1 MDYSFFHSIVQ
12 EVYTDIPNPKM
23 PPQAHLKELRRYA
36 GAFDCLE
43 LGLEEC
49 YSYLALRTPGED
61 PVVYLGRTGR
71 KHNAVS
77 EGNFIQCAGWKQTG
91 DVLLE
96 HFDEILGTRFH
107 TEDQVDA
114 FAERGSVPSEED
126 RPAPLAVQAVK
137 VDREAIRAVLY
148 GAMLRWQQGTPQ
160 VHIAVPKAEMGRY
173 NEYVLG
179 AVKTI
184 WSYFPAHMRAAV
196 GFSSFLS
203 PRRERDFPKFTII
216 FVPYHMADVNTI
228 RLDGSS
234 PNAYAAM
241 IRSTGIP
248 QLDAALESLAALD
261 DPEERA
267 GFLRGIFDDVE
278 KDADLKTR
286 SFSPMGYVKWGRGLE
301 LLNARG
307 SVSELLEGWV
317 AFAKNK
323 EAFPPVISR
332 RIDKT
337 IDERLS
343 PEEMGKALEQE
354 LAGARPTVTVLDR
367 TVEKY
372 LPLCQTRGGC
382 MNALWAFVRDN
393 LGKTGLGAEKI
404 FEALCSHEESWG
416 QLTDKKSYG
425 ELRVRCGREAAEAC
439 QKRAARQMQE
449 KAVLAAKRE
458 RTDTA
463 ELKAALEE
471 QRAQFREE
479 AQGFVDETSL
489 REMDALLEKWE
500 LRHVCEALKQEL
512 EQERAVQPEGHKA
525 IRAEQEK
532 LARLARLV
540 PPEGGDRDQLLG
552 LIEDRRIELEN
563 LLNDSH
569 TVAADLIEKVRG
581 TRDYFEALELAAEQA
596 DKLSRE
602 DQSKLRRAVAEK
614 RPQSREAYLGA
625 FRRRY
630 NSALNLRSLR
640 DKKDFFR
647 SCAEDDLA
655 ALYDAPQKLDTRQTD
670 AASLLRQIEALK
682 REGELFGAGQNLQLE
697 LQGQALDAEMAQRVL
712 SLNPAEAVGQDKQR
726 LGETSMKLL
735 RMGAF
740 NPEQLCALMRVF
752 SAAGCKMDLPV
763 KAVSGGEAGELTK
776 DEQLAFQ
783 RQVLRLQ
790 MENKGM
796 DRQQALEWFAGKLHE
811 VKSTPEAEAAFR
823 AIAGEGKQKKEGGK
837 GLWIALAAVL
847 GVLLLGAVLAIV
859 FNWFGPKPKPIEEE
873 PIATEAPADELAIR
887 QAYAEGENR
896 SDGLFDLSGKGL
908 GNDSVGKILE
918 MYTTKDALTESALDD
933 EELLKSLG
941 YRTRLDLSGNTMDD
955 VSALGSLTG
964 LRRLYLAK
972 TPATLPDSFAQLTR
986 LELLDLRGAAVTEGQ
1001 CAAFSQRLPDCAVLC
1016 SDNQGEMLILDG
1028 VSFRSGEMSLDAS
1041 GHGEALLRV
1050 ANETQISGLF
1060 AALQELHLS
1069 GNGLRSLDKLAVF
1082 PQLRYLDLSYS
1093 NLTDTQ
1099 LGALY
1104 GLQTLAMLEL
1114 QGNPALSMEAL
1125 QNLAA
1130 ALPNCTVM
1138 ASEASAL
1145 EQPAMVT
1152 IAGESY
1158 PADQESLDLS
1168 GKTLGEEDLAAIGT
1182 MTGLRQLDLSGTGVS
1197 DLSFLQGLTGLKRLA
1212 IRDNGVTDL
1221 SPLTALSGLETL
1233 YADGNPLQ
1241 NLGASQRQPMA
1252 ALQVLS
1258 LSGVSGEAD
1267 LSALRFMPKLT
1278 VLDLG
1283 EIAES
1288 EEAPLDQIFQALT
1301 ELKILKLRSLSQL
1314 TQATRAALEER
1325 GCVILA
1331 PAAPEA
1337 EGPGLGEISGMTA
1350 GTEEKIMQNN
1360 ADEQAED
1367 QEGEQ
1372 PGTQD
1377 PAP

>member
-43 LGLEEC
+43 LGMEEC

-107 TEDQVDA
+107 TEAQVDA
-114 FAERGSVPSEED
+114 FAERGSVPSEEEN
-126 RPAPLAVQAVK
+126 PTPLAVQTVK

-184 WSYFPAHMRAAV
+184 WSYFPAHMRAAI

-216 FVPYHMADVNTI
+216 FVPYHMADVDTI

-248 QLDAALESLAALD
+248 QLDAALESLSALD
-261 DPEERA
+261 DPEERSS
-267 GFLRGIFDDVE
+267 FLRGIFDDVE

-286 SFSPMGYVKWGRGLE
+286 NFSPMGYVKWGRGLE

-307 SVSELLEGWV
+307 SVSELLPGWV

-337 IDERLS
+337 IDERLT
-343 PEEMGKALEQE
+343 PEELGKALEQE
-354 LAGARPTVTVLDR
+354 LAGARPTVAALDK

-393 LGKTGLGAEKI
+393 LSKTGLGAEKI
-404 FEALCSHEESWG
+404 YEVLSSHEESWG
-416 QLTDKKSYG
+416 KLTDRKTYG

-439 QKRAARQMQE
+439 QKRAAKQMQE

-458 RTDTA
+458 RIDSA
-463 ELKAALEE
+463 DLKATLDELRE
-471 QRAQFREE
+471 QFAEE
-479 AQGFVDETSL
+479 AQGFVDEASL
-489 REMDALLEKWE
+489 REMDGMLEK
-500 LRHVCEALKQEL
+500 LQRGYVCEALKREL
-512 EQERAVQPEGHKA
+512 EQERELRPEGHKA

-532 LARLARLV
+532 VARLARLV
-540 PPEGGDRDQLLG
+540 PPEGEVRNQLLNM
-552 LIEDRRIELEN
+552 IEDRKIELEN

-581 TRDYFEALELAAEQA
+581 TRDYFEALELAAAQA
-596 DKLSRE
+596 DKLSKE
-602 DQSKLRRAVAEK
+602 DQSMLRRAVAEK
-614 RPQSREAYLGA
+614 RPQSRDAYLA
-625 FRRRY
+625 EFRRRY
-630 NSALNLRSLR
+630 SGTVNLRALR
-640 DKKDFFR
+640 DKKSFFR
-647 SCAEDDLA
+647 ACVVDDLA
-655 ALYDAPQKLDTRQTD
+655 ALYNGPQRLDTRQSD

-682 REGELFGAGQNLQLE
+682 RESELFGAGQNMQLE
-697 LQGQALDAEMAQRVL
+697 LQGQTLDADMVQRVL
-712 SLNPAEAVGQDKQR
+712 GLNPADAVGQDKQQ
-726 LGETSMKLL
+726 LGGTSMKLL

-740 NPEQLCALMRVF
+740 NPEQLCALLKVF
-752 SAAGCKMDLPV
+752 AAANCKMDQPV

-796 DRQQALEWFAGKLHE
+796 DREQAEEWLSSKLQE
-811 VKSTPEAEAAFR
+811 ITPTPEAEAAFR
-823 AIAGEGKQKKEGGK
+823 TIAGEGKQKSSGK
-837 GLWIALAAVL
+837 GLWIALVAVL
-847 GVLLLGAVLAIV
+847 GVLLVGAVLAIV
-859 FNWFGPKPKPIEEE
+859 FNWFGPKEPKGDEQPV
-873 PIATEAPADELAIR
+873 ATEAPADELAIE
-887 QAYAEGENR
+887 QAYAEGEGR
-896 SDGLFDLSGKGL
+896 SDGLLNLSGKGL
-908 GNDSVGKILE
+908 DAASLDKILE
-918 MYTTKDALTESALDD
+918 MYSIKDALTESALDD

-941 YRTRLDLSGNTMDD
+941 YRTRLDLSGNALED

-964 LRRLYLAK
+964 LRRLYLAN
-972 TPATLPDSFAQLTR
+972 TPTTLPDSLNQLTR
-986 LELLDLRGAAVTEGQ
+986 LELLDLRGAAVTAGQ
-1001 CAAFSQRLPDCAVLC
+1001 CEAFSRRLGDCVVLC
-1016 SDNQGEMLILDG
+1016 SDDQGEMLILDG
-1028 VSFRSGEMSLDAS
+1028 VKYRSGDIGLDVS

-1050 ANETQISGLF
+1050 ANEEAVSSML
-1060 AALQELHLS
+1060 AALPELHLS
-1069 GNGLRSLDKLAVF
+1069 GTGLKSLDRLALFSKLE
-1082 PQLRYLDLSYS
+1082 YLDLSYS
-1093 NLTDTQ
+1093 ELTDAQ
-1099 LGALY
+1099 LAPLY
-1104 GLQTLAMLEL
+1104 ALQTLTMLEL
-1114 QGNPALSMEAL
+1114 QGNGALSQEAV
-1125 QNLAA
+1125 QNLMT
-1130 ALPNCTVM
+1130 ALPNCSVL
-1138 ASEASAL
+1138 ASPAEEL
-1145 EQPAMVT
+1145 EQPNLVT
-1152 IAGESY
+1152 IVGESY
-1158 PADQESLDLS
+1158 RADQDSLDLS
-1168 GKTLGEEDLAAIGT
+1168 GKTLSEEDLAVIGT
-1182 MTGLRQLDLSGTGVS
+1182 MTGLRQLDLSGTGIT
-1197 DLSFLQGLTGLKRLA
+1197 DLSFLKDLSGLKRLA
-1212 IRDNGVTDL
+1212 IRENQVTDL
-1221 SPLTALSGLETL
+1221 SPLTALPELETL

-1241 NLGASQRQPMA
+1241 NLGAGERQPMA

-1258 LSGVSGEAD
+1258 FSGVSGELD
-1267 LSALRFMPKLT
+1267 LSALQYMPKLT
-1278 VLDLG
+1278 VLNMG
-1283 EIAES
+1283 EAAENP
-1288 EEAPLDQIFQALT
+1288 EAPLDRVFEALT

-1314 TQATRAALEER
+1314 TETTRAALEAR

-1331 PAAPEA
+1331 PDAAPA
-1337 EGPGLGEISGMTA
+1337 EEPGMGELSGMQVN
-1350 GTEEKIMQNN
+1350 TEEKIMQNTT
-1360 ADEQAED
+1360 DEQAEG

-1372 PGTQD
+1372 PVGQDTQ
-1377 PAP
+1377 P